1 MQPKFIIA
9 SALVSALFASTVN
22 AEGFQLI
29 NSSKEDLS
37 KFSYT
42 NYYFLDVNGNKIED
56 GVNVLYENK
65 RKIDKKKK
73 FKAYKKK
80 KLKAN
85 NKKKL
90 RADNKKRR
98 ALKRERRGKKQ
109 KRG

>member
-9 SALVSALFASTVN
+9 SALLSALFASTVN

-29 NSSKEDLS
+29 NPSEEDLS

-42 NYYFLDVNGNKIED
+42 NHYFLDVNGNKIED

-85 NKKKL
+85 NKK
-90 RADNKKRR
+90 RR